1 MNAIQSTP
9 NLDALAA
16 RARRTRRKKSHHPV
30 TAARIDAQTTETTA
44 GARVLGPYR
53 SGTKW
58 RLVLLQG
65 QARKALVADSY
76 ESAIALRG
84 SLLSTLQ
91 EHASRSFS
99 DALEEYLRTQLEH
112 TIVPETADTIRRM
125 LRRFLPLDK
134 PITVITPE
142 RAQRMYLDE
151 TKRPKANGE
160 PLANDSH
167 HLLLRRIKHFYKWA
181 VSCHYVERNPFAEVR
196 PIGRPHRGKPQL
208 RIDEARKLVLAA
220 VEKAKTL
227 DVGSTAALMQ
237 IFLGLRPTESVIRV
251 VRDLDDGGGI
261 LWVPFGKTSNA
272 KRRLKVPEPLRG
284 ILLQHAQGKP
294 VDAPL
299 LGPSGE
305 PMHTRHALRHR
316 LIRLCQE
323 TGVPVV
329 CPHSLRGLNATLAL
343 EAGATSQQVAA
354 ALGHASFIT
363 TARHYVDASSVAN
376 LSLRRVADL
385 LGTKS
390 DKRPCVEQLATLLRD
405 NLLPDELR
413 QLREQLAR

>member
-1 MNAIQSTP
+1 MNATQSAP
-9 NLDALAA
+9 NLDALAV
-16 RARRTRRKKSHHPV
+16 RARRTRRKKLHLPV
-30 TAARIDAQTTETTA
+30 AAAHVDAQPTQTTSD
-44 GARVLGPYR
+44 ARVLGPYR
-53 SGTKW
+53 SGCKW

-76 ESAIALRG
+76 ESAIALRD
-84 SLLSTLQ
+84 SLLSTLE

-99 DALEEYLRTQLEH
+99 DAIEEYLRTQLDRS
-112 TIVPETADTIRRM
+112 ILPKTADKIRRM
-125 LRRFLPLDK
+125 LRPFLPLDK
-134 PITVITPE
+134 PLTVITPE

-151 TKRPKANGE
+151 TKRLKANGE

-181 VSCHYVERNPFAEVR
+181 VSRHYVERNPFAEVR
-196 PIGRPHRGKPQL
+196 PIGRPQRGKPQL

-237 IFLGLRPTESVIRV
+237 IFLGLRPTESVVRV

-261 LWVPFGKTSNA
+261 LWIPFGKNRSA
-272 KRRLKVPEPLRG
+272 KRRLKVPEPLRE
-284 ILLQHAQGKP
+284 ILLKHAQGKP

-299 LGPSGE
+299 LGPLGE
-305 PMHTRHALRHR
+305 RMHTRDALRHR

-323 TGVPVV
+323 VGVPVV

-343 EAGATSQQVAA
+343 DAGATSLHVAA
-354 ALGHASFIT
+354 ALGHASFST
-363 TARHYVDASSVAN
+363 TERHYADPSSVAN
-376 LSLRRVADL
+376 SALRRVADL

-390 DKRPCVEQLATLLRD
+390 AERPCVEQLVALLRD
-405 NLLPDELR
+405 KLLPDELC
-413 QLREQLAR
+413 QLRKQLAG